1 MVIGLRQLGTLLR
14 YWRGVTTQRWL
25 ELGMAGNRRDSMNPA
40 NAGGNQ
46 PVTVNYERRG
56 AICRRSKIWVDW
68 PHLLKSRGI

>member
-56 AICRRSKIWVDW
+56 AI
-68 PHLLKSRGI
+68 